1 MAATAHHRKLIA
13 FGSHAWLQ
21 LHTSPQL
28 DRVRVTCIMHLH
40 TSPQRDSVRVARI
53 VSFTSAL
60 SFATRGLGV
69 FSSFHL
75 LGERML
81 RTQPHFWFGRGYGP
95 IFRDDLKRYNVLFC
109 SELEKTCV
117 ALCPRV
123 TNGPSDP
130 FSVPEEWMKLPQGGW
145 NSGRWTCSPRL
156 SYKEFL
162 KQSAMLPKAL
172 LEQCLQSASM
182 AHGGLYFTLETAKDR
197 LWQPRGDGTPCR
209 RPWRESHDRFHGRTA
224 GLGAGDM
231 DVPSVAPHPLR
242 TGWFWVSSCWN

>member
-1 MAATAHHRKLIA
+1 
-13 FGSHAWLQ
+13 
-21 LHTSPQL
+21 
-28 DRVRVTCIMHLH
+28 
-40 TSPQRDSVRVARI
+40 
-53 VSFTSAL
+53 
-60 SFATRGLGV
+60 
-69 FSSFHL
+69 
-75 LGERML
+75 ML

-197 LWQPRGDGTPCR
+197 LWQPRGDWVAGTAHRADVLEGSPMIAFMDVLLAWGLEVWTSHR
-209 RPWRESHDRFHGRTA
+209 LHRVRYGRVQVSVWELTDQSPTPQGPAATRPTDPRLEWKFDAEISSMELI
-224 GLGAGDM
+224 GLGWSLCHDDDDDDEDNISGRIPDI
-231 DVPSVAPHPLR
+231 
-242 TGWFWVSSCWN
+242 SS